1 MKFFLYFRLKCIELY
16 LKIYERDYSH
26 TARSGMEL
34 GDQDMSDHMVT
45 ILRGLEF
52 DTRQDIMAHLAGNCF
67 CSLSITRAA
76 TVVYS
81 RYRVVW
87 REG

>member
-1 MKFFLYFRLKCIELY
+1 
-16 LKIYERDYSH
+16 
-26 TARSGMEL
+26 MEL
-34 GDQDMSDHMVT
+34 GNQDMPDHMVT

-52 DTRQDIMAHLAGNCF
+52 DTGQDIMAHLAGNCF

-87 REG
+87 RER

>member
-1 MKFFLYFRLKCIELY
+1 
-16 LKIYERDYSH
+16 
-26 TARSGMEL
+26 MEL
-34 GDQDMSDHMVT
+34 GSQDLSDHIVT
-45 ILRGLEF
+45 VLQGLEF
-52 DTRQDIMAHLAGNCF
+52 NTGQDIMAHLAGNCY

>member
-1 MKFFLYFRLKCIELY
+1 
-16 LKIYERDYSH
+16 
-26 TARSGMEL
+26 MEL
-34 GDQDMSDHMVT
+34 GNQDMPGHVVT
-45 ILRGLEF
+45 VLRGLEF
-52 DTRQDIMAHLAGNCF
+52 DTGQDIMAHLAGKCF

-87 REG
+87 SVTAQWMWHLSFRS

>member
-1 MKFFLYFRLKCIELY
+1 MY
-16 LKIYERDYSH
+16 LKICERDYSH

-34 GDQDMSDHMVT
+34 GHQDVPDHMVK
-45 ILRGLEF
+45 ILRSLEF
-52 DTRQDIMAHLAGNCF
+52 DTGQDIMAHLAGNCF

-87 REG
+87 RER